1 MTPVYIIHAF
11 PERREAMEFE
21 LTEHGQVAA
30 EAVRWIAAPRGIE
43 ARSQGLYACRR
54 WRDPHARRLLTWG
67 EMACI
72 AGHLEAWKQIAA
84 GDASGA
90 FILED
95 DARILR
101 PLADA
106 PVRGDLTYLGG
117 KCLADP
123 GRTVDGLI
131 EAPYTYWT
139 VGYWLSREAAGRLAA
154 AVRSGN
160 IIPVDEFL
168 PYHYGRNPNVN
179 GQMGQADSLGLAAWA
194 LPQWM
199 VEPSGR
205 FSSETEESPSC
216 FTLDTYVFAT
226 DPAQAGEALEAYRGL
241 DYRPQVLGSGEP
253 GWDTNGTGG
262 MQKLRWLHQALESL
276 LGLRSQGQSQECSL
290 RHSVVLAVDGYDT
303 LAVAPADNLLQRF
316 AEMQADLVVSGE
328 RTCWPDQALAARFDA
343 LAGEDPAPYRYPC
356 SGAVMGFGASLLN
369 TLSAAGHP
377 GESDDQLYLQRRI
390 LSDPGRW
397 RVDREA
403 YLFQSINH
411 AEAEIGRQRGNPFNQ
426 VTQCYP
432 AILHANGPSNLEAA
446 RPLPWTEPGLAAHA
460 FDWME
465 VADGVLGMPFLDQET
480 CTRLCAV
487 AELVDS
493 LWQPLPGDNVP
504 GDELRL
510 KRLDLALWDWLG
522 ATLKDRLGPIINARW
537 RPALWHDLS
546 DAFLIRYSPDKQPS
560 LRLHEDISYLSC
572 SVRLRRSCRG
582 GELIF
587 PRQNFSD
594 GLIPDGWL
602 LVWPARITHPHQV
615 LPVRKGK
622 RISLV
627 VWTSER

>member
-1 MTPVYIIHAF
+1 MTPVYIVHAF

-21 LTEHGQVAA
+21 LTENGRVAA

-43 ARSQGLYACRR
+43 VRSQGLYACRR
-54 WRDPHARRLLTWG
+54 WRDPHGRRLLTWG
-67 EMACI
+67 EMACL

-101 PLADA
+101 PLAEA

-117 KCLADP
+117 KFLADP
-123 GRTVDGLI
+123 GPLVDGLRT
-131 EAPYTYWT
+131 APYTYWT
-139 VGYWLSREAAGRLAA
+139 VGYWIGREAAGRLAA
-154 AVRSGN
+154 ALRSDS
-160 IIPVDEFL
+160 ILPVDEFL

-179 GQMGQADSLGLAAWA
+179 GQMEQADSLGLAAWA
-194 LPQWM
+194 LPEWR

-205 FSSETEESPSC
+205 FSSGTEESPSC
-216 FTLDTYVFAT
+216 FTLETYVFAT
-226 DPAQAGEALEAYRGL
+226 DPAQAREALEAYRGL
-241 DYRPQVLGSGEP
+241 DYRPRVLGSGEP
-253 GWDTNGTGG
+253 GWDTQGTGG
-262 MQKLRWLHQALESL
+262 IQKLRWLHRALEA
-276 LGLRSQGQSQECSL
+276 GDL
-290 RHSVVLAVDGYDT
+290 RHSVILAADGYDT
-303 LAVAPADNLLQRF
+303 LAVAPAENLLQRF
-316 AEMQADLVVSGE
+316 AEMQADQVVSGE

-356 SGAVMGFGASLLN
+356 SGAVMGFGPSLLD
-369 TLSAAGHP
+369 TLSGAGQP

-397 RVDREA
+397 RIDREA
-403 YLFQSINH
+403 YLFQSINR
-411 AEAEIGRQRGNPFNQ
+411 AEGDVGRQRGNAFNQ
-426 VTQCYP
+426 ATQCYP
-432 AILHANGPSNLEAA
+432 AILHANGPSSLDAA
-446 RPLPWTEPGLAAHA
+446 RPLPWVEPGLDANA
-460 FDWME
+460 FEWME
-465 VADGVLGMPFLDQET
+465 VAEGILGMPFLDGKL
-480 CTRLCAV
+480 CGHLCAV

-510 KRLDLALWDWLG
+510 KKLDLALWDWLG
-522 ATLKDRLGPIINARW
+522 KTLKERLAPVINARW
-537 RPALWHDLS
+537 RPALWRHPS

-560 LRLHEDISYLSC
+560 LRLHEDISYFSC
-572 SVRLRRSCRG
+572 SVRLRRSCCG

-594 GLIPDGWL
+594 GLVPDGWL